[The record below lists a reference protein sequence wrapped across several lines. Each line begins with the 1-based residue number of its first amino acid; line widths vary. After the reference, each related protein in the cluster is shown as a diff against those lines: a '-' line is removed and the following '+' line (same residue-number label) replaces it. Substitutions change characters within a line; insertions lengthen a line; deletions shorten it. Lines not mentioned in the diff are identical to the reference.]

1 MTENESAVSAEL
13 AAARAL
19 AGAGKIAE
27 AMAALTTL
35 LQRHPGE
42 LLAVLDLGALLRQ
55 QGHASEAAR
64 LYRGF
69 AQRGN
74 APAELWVNLGNAEAT
89 LGETEAAMASYRQ
102 ALAINPGLVVAARY
116 LGRLLLAANRPAE
129 ALPFLQQAASPNPRD
144 PAALEQLAKA
154 LRRLERWCEAVAI
167 QARIAALRPEDPAA
181 EAQLARALVSAW
193 QLRSGTVTA
202 DRAIAR
208 DPCSAIAWLTKAE
221 ALSRRGFP
229 AESRAAF
236 DRAAALEPES
246 THVAQCR
253 LHNLLYDDRMSAA
266 AKAEEH
272 RRTAR
277 LWNALSPANPS
288 FSNMRD
294 PDRRLRVGYVTPDL
308 RLHHPVS
315 QFLEAILRHHDPAA
329 FEVFLYST
337 FPSPDATTQR
347 FQAMPVTWRDLS
359 RHDDRQAVAMIGE
372 DRIDLLIDLS
382 GHTGGGRMGIFARRP
397 APIQATYLGY
407 SHSTGLA
414 AMDYAIVD
422 GEVAPPGSEALY
434 SERLLRL
441 SPSLF
446 CFTAPAAAPPVSDR
460 PVDGQPAGGQP
471 GGGQPGDRPIV
482 FASYNNGAKLSP
494 STIDLWIRLLAT
506 VPQARL
512 RFKAAIFAD
521 DYEVARFTALFA
533 GGGVDANRLDFA
545 PLSPRPEQMLA
556 EFALVD
562 IALDPIPYNGATTT
576 CLALWMGVPV
586 VSLAGEG
593 YSSRMGAS
601 LLKALCRPGWVAT
614 TPEEYIA
621 IATRL
626 ASDRAS
632 LRRHRSGLRQQMQAS
647 PLMDGVG
654 FTRKLESLYCQAWR
668 EWCAP

>member
-1 MTENESAVSAEL
+1 MRGHESAASAEL
-13 AAARAL
+13 TAARDL
-19 AGAGKIAE
+19 AGEGKIAE
-27 AMAALTTL
+27 AIVAFTSL

-102 ALAINPGLVVAARY
+102 ALAINSGLVVAARY
-116 LGRLLLAANRPAE
+116 LGRLLLAANRLAE
-129 ALPFLQQAASPNPRD
+129 ALPFLQQAASANPRD
-144 PAALEQLAKA
+144 PATLEQLAKA
-154 LRRLERWCEAVAI
+154 LRRLERWGEAVGI
-167 QARIAALRPEDPAA
+167 QARIAALKPEDPAA
-181 EAQLARALVSAW
+181 EAELARALVSAW
-193 QLRSGTVTA
+193 QLRSGIVTA

-208 DPCSAIAWLTKAE
+208 DPRSAIAWLAKAE

-236 DRAAALEPES
+236 DRATALQPGS
-246 THVAQCR
+246 THIAQCR
-253 LHNLLYDDRMSAA
+253 LHNLLYDDRMSAP

-272 RRTAR
+272 RRVAR
-277 LWNALSPANPS
+277 LWNVVSPSNPP
-288 FSNMRD
+288 FPNTRD
-294 PDRRLRVGYVTPDL
+294 PTRRLRVGYVTPDL

-315 QFLEAILRHHDPAA
+315 QFLEAILRHHDPVAV
-329 FEVFLYST
+329 EVFLYST
-337 FPSPDATTQR
+337 FPAPDATSQR

-359 RHDDRQAVAMIGE
+359 RHDDRQAAAMIAG

-382 GHTGGGRMGIFARRP
+382 GHTGGGRMGLFARRP

-407 SHSTGLA
+407 SHSTGIA

-422 GEVAPPGSEALY
+422 REVAPPGSEALY

-446 CFTAPAAAPPVSDR
+446 CFTAPTAAPPVSER
-460 PVDGQPAGGQP
+460 PVGEQP
-471 GGGQPGDRPIV
+471 GGRPIV

-494 STIDLWIRLLAT
+494 STIDLWIRLLRA
-506 VPQARL
+506 VPEARL

-545 PLSPRPEQMLA
+545 PLSPTTAQMLA

-601 LLKALCRPGWVAT
+601 LLKALGQPDWVAT

-621 IATRL
+621 IASRL
-626 ASDRAS
+626 AHDRAA
-632 LRRHRSGLRQQMQAS
+632 LQRHRSGLRQQMQAS
-647 PLMDGVG
+647 PLMDGVA
-654 FTRKLESLYCQAWR
+654 FTRKLETLYRQAWR
-668 EWCAP
+668 DWCAA